1 MDFGIRIVLLLAAA
15 VFFLIAIFSDLHQ
28 GDFIAVGL
36 LLVALAM
43 LIEATPLGKMSWNT
57 DTMGGRGGRAPRQ

>member
-1 MDFGIRIVLLLAAA
+1 MEFGIRILLLLAAA
-15 VFFLIAIFSDLHQ
+15 IFFLISIFSDLHQ

-43 LIEATPLGKMSWNT
+43 IVEATPLGKMQWNT
-57 DTMGGRGGRAPRQ
+57 DAMGGGRKPHQ

>member
-1 MDFGIRIVLLLAAA
+1 MDFGIRILLLLAAA
-15 VFFLIAIFSDLHQ
+15 VFFLIAIFSNLHQ

-43 LIEATPLGKMSWNT
+43 LVEATPLGKMNWNT
-57 DTMGGRGGRAPRQ
+57 DTMGGRGGRPPRQ

>member
-1 MDFGIRIVLLLAAA
+1 MDFGIRILLLLAAA

-43 LIEATPLGKMSWNT
+43 LVEATPLGKMNWNT
-57 DTMGGRGGRAPRQ
+57 DTMGGRRPQQ

>member
-1 MDFGIRIVLLLAAA
+1 MDFGIRILLLLAAA
-15 VFFLIAIFSDLHQ
+15 VFFLIAIFSNLHQ

-43 LIEATPLGKMSWNT
+43 LVEATPLGKMSWNT
-57 DTMGGRGGRAPRQ
+57 DTMGGGRRPRQ